1 MPSSL
6 GQAPPAR
13 PPCARRVAISTDFAS
28 VSDGDRGATCAS
40 VGGMASKAP
49 IEAASVFHRRH
60 DLGALGVRGAEA
72 VRADTPAMLA
82 RVAKMR
88 DGFAKG
94 PKAAPGLIM
103 ARRAE
108 GRRQLMT
115 LTQRFLSA

>member
-1 MPSSL
+1 
-6 GQAPPAR
+6 
-13 PPCARRVAISTDFAS
+13 
-28 VSDGDRGATCAS
+28 
-40 VGGMASKAP
+40 
-49 IEAASVFHRRH
+49 
-60 DLGALGVRGAEA
+60 

-94 PKAAPGLIM
+94 PKAAPELIM
-103 ARRAE
+103 AKRAE